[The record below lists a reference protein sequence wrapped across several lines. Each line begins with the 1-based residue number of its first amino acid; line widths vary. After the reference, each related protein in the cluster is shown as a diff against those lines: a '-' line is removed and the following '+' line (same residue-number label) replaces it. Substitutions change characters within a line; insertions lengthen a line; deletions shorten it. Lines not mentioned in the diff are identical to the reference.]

1 MMKTSH
7 PHLLKATE
15 RPALPP
21 KDVRIHPHKRKRLS
35 PHFRK
40 RAWKFYPKFRLSR
53 RKRWI
58 KRISQQ
64 HIFMVLRQATYWH
77 RSKAKIQNRT
87 GIQQPGRRQG
97 WRNHKLQW
105 CSGQLLWNHS
115 GDKTGASQKQ
125 NYPLRAKTLVP
136 AGQSGNFRPDPAL
149 VESFFRKS
157 KRREDIFANQT
168 GRDSANWIAKEKAES
183 SLHYFYE
190 QRRRFF
196 KSLYRLFVNRA
207 KCFYHKDFAT

>member
-1 MMKTSH
+1 
-7 PHLLKATE
+7 
-15 RPALPP
+15 
-21 KDVRIHPHKRKRLS
+21 
-35 PHFRK
+35 
-40 RAWKFYPKFRLSR
+40 
-53 RKRWI
+53 
-58 KRISQQ
+58 
-64 HIFMVLRQATYWH
+64 MVLRQATYWH

-168 GRDSANWIAKEKAES
+168 GRDSADWIAKERLNLLYTIFMNNGVDFSKVDTVF
-183 SLHYFYE
+183 SLTEPNAFIIRTL
-190 QRRRFF
+190 QL
-196 KSLYRLFVNRA
+196 KQNLP
-207 KCFYHKDFAT
+207 